1 MSDKNINNTNQ
12 PKRILIA
19 PLDWGLGHT
28 TRLIPII
35 RYLNSIGCITI
46 IACDA
51 TAKSLLEKEFP
62 TLTYVP
68 LQGYNIEYS
77 KSGTWLILKLLRQ
90 LPRVL
95 KQIFMENEWV
105 KKAVI
110 DYKIDAIISDNRP
123 SFFHKD
129 IPSVYITH
137 QVQIFSKVAFIRNY
151 VNLSH
156 IKFINKY
163 KECWVPDFEGITSIA
178 GYLSHPKPLPKT
190 PLKYIGPL
198 SRFSP
203 STKVPGEKIVAL
215 ISGPEPQ
222 RTILENLLT
231 KKLKKWDKPAVLIVG
246 QPNEKQI
253 KSIEGNLTVFN
264 YLETKELEQ
273 QLQDAKLIIARAG
286 YSTIMDLLYLQKN
299 AILIPTPGQS
309 EQEYL
314 AEYIGN
320 EGNFIFVDQNEEE
333 INKAIL
339 SMDEKIFKPKEV
351 VTASFQKT
359 VAEFVNSL

>member
-1 MSDKNINNTNQ
+1 MSDTNINKTNQ
-12 PKRILIA
+12 SKRILIA

-35 RYLNSIGCITI
+35 RFLNSIGCTTI
-46 IACDA
+46 IACDE
-51 TAKSLLEKEFP
+51 TAKTLLVKEFP
-62 TLTYVP
+62 TLTYIP
-68 LQGYNIEYS
+68 LKGYNIQYS
-77 KSGTWLILKLLRQ
+77 NNGKWLIFKLLQQ

-95 KQIFMENEWV
+95 RQIFMENEWV
-105 KKAVI
+105 KSAVVEH
-110 DYKIDAIISDNRP
+110 KIDAIISDNRP

-137 QVQIFSKVAFIRNY
+137 QVQIFLKVAIIRNY
-151 VNLSH
+151 VNHSH
-156 IKFINKY
+156 LKFINKY
-163 KECWVPDFEGITSIA
+163 RECWVPDFEGINSIA

-203 STKVPGEKIVAL
+203 SANVPGENIVAL

-222 RTILENLLT
+222 RSILENLLT
-231 KKLKKWDKPAVLIVG
+231 TILKRLDKPAVLIVG
-246 QPNEKQI
+246 QPKEKQV
-253 KSIEGNLTVFN
+253 KSIEGNLTIYN
-264 YLETKELEQ
+264 HLETKELEQ

-286 YSTIMDLLYLQKN
+286 YSTIMDLLYLQKY

-320 EGNFIFVDQNEEE
+320 DGNFIFVDQNEQE
-333 INKAIL
+333 IDKAIL
-339 SMDEKIFKPKEV
+339 SMEEKTFMTKEV
-351 VTASFQKT
+351 VTASFQNT
-359 VAEFVNSL
+359 VEAFVNAL